1 MIPKNN
7 KSYALERIPTG
18 KWDYKKKI
26 HAPNIFHPPP
36 PLPVISNRPSL
47 INVHHAINLFVN
59 WEQKLIP

>member
-7 KSYALERIPTG
+7 ESYALERIPTD
-18 KWDYKKKI
+18 KWNYKKKI
-26 HAPNIFHPPP
+26 HAPKIFHPPP
-36 PLPVISNRPSL
+36 VIFNRPSL